1 MFAVRRRPKGPGIAP
16 PGVVLCLAGSVT
28 SAGVD
33 VTPVWRP
40 TARVVVVDPMQRVL
54 LFSAL
59 DEAGETWWF
68 TPGGGVRNGETLTAA
83 AVRELA
89 EETGYS
95 CAESDLGPVVA
106 TCAGLWQLQDNG
118 KRFFAADSFFL
129 VRVDGSAVTA
139 DGQEELER
147 SLITGHRWW
156 TVDELRHAAGE
167 VFPVGLG
174 DLVAKLLADGI
185 PARPVRLSWK

>member
-1 MFAVRRRPKGPGIAP
+1 M
-16 PGVVLCLAGSVT
+16 
-28 SAGVD
+28 
-33 VTPVWRP
+33 
-40 TARVVVVDPMQRVL
+40 
-54 LFSAL
+54 
-59 DEAGETWWF
+59 
-68 TPGGGVRNGETLTAA
+68 
-83 AVRELA
+83 
-89 EETGYS
+89 
-95 CAESDLGPVVA
+95 VA

-156 TVDELRHAAGE
+156 TVDELRRRADA

-174 DLVAKLLADGI
+174 DLVAKVLADGI

>member
-1 MFAVRRRPKGPGIAP
+1 
-16 PGVVLCLAGSVT
+16 
-28 SAGVD
+28 

-40 TARVVVVDPMQRVL
+40 TARIVVVDPLQRVL

-59 DEAGETWWF
+59 DEAGKTWWF
-68 TPGGGVRNGETLTAA
+68 TPGGGVHRGETLTAA

-89 EETGYS
+89 EEIGYA
-95 CAESDLGPVVA
+95 CPEADLGPVVA
-106 TCAGLWQLQDNG
+106 TCAGVWPADNG
-118 KRFFAADSFFL
+118 RRYFAADSFFF
-129 VRVDGSAVTA
+129 VRVPDPAVNT

-156 TVDELRHAAGE
+156 TVEELRNAADE

-174 DLVAKLLADGI
+174 DLVARLLADGT
-185 PARPVRLSWK
+185 PARPVRLPWK